1 MAVSRQEINALYQD
15 LFGRDAQDAGAQ
27 YWMGQVESGAIA
39 PETLRDAL
47 IQGAQGSDITAYRER
62 GTRLQQQAAEQAR
75 LAAEERYRQQQE
87 ASEER
92 TRRQMEQQRAL
103 AEQARLE
110 QQSQLDMLRQ
120 QQEQQNQFFQTL
132 STGMQGKGGTQQ
144 QTAPFYAD
152 ADPTQTLQGAAI
164 AADGSNVTDFTPYT
178 GDEFVRIGDQVVS
191 RADLQRRGS
200 DYYTRPVQAPPMSQ
214 DEPVAEPTTAQQPD
228 YQYGSYNP
236 YASGYGM
243 GYQSPGM
250 AGQYMPRYGMLGPS
264 GFGAYGGYS
273 PYDAYAPSY
282 SPYSPYG
289 GGKGGYAP
297 MYSPYSAPVTQPEAP
312 TTAGE
317 TTMVDDTAM
326 AETAPAETA
335 SSVLAG
341 ESDPNMAP
349 TGYPSKGGYGALPR
363 RRPMPPMYGGKGGY
377 YP

>member
-1 MAVSRQEINALYQD
+1 MAVSREEVNALYQD
-15 LFGRDAQDAGAQ
+15 LFGRDAQDAGAE
-27 YWMGQVESGAIA
+27 YWMSQVESGAVA
-39 PETLRDAL
+39 PETLRDTL
-47 IQGAQGSDITAYRER
+47 IQSAQGSDITAYRER

-87 ASEER
+87 AAEAR
-92 TRRQMEQQRAL
+92 AQRQIEQQRAL

-110 QQSQLDMLRQ
+110 QQAQLDMLRQ
-120 QQEQQNQFFQTL
+120 QQEQQQQFFQTL
-132 STGMQGKGGTQQ
+132 ASTSAQGKGGAQQ
-144 QTAPFYAD
+144 QAAPVFA
-152 ADPTQTLQGAAI
+152 
-164 AADGSNVTDFTPYT
+164 
-178 GDEFVRIGDQVVS
+178 
-191 RADLQRRGS
+191 
-200 DYYTRPVQAPPMSQ
+200 
-214 DEPVAEPTTAQQPD
+214 DEPVAEPTTTQQPD

-250 AGQYMPRYGMLGPS
+250 ASQYMPRYGMLGPS

-273 PYDAYAPSY
+273 PYDIYAPSY
-282 SPYSPYG
+282 SAYSPYG

-297 MYSPYSAPVTQPEAP
+297 TYSPYSAPVAQPEVP

-335 SSVLAG
+335 SSVPAG
-341 ESDPNMAP
+341 EMAP
-349 TGYPSKGGYGALPR
+349 MGYPSKGGYGALPR

>member
-1 MAVSRQEINALYQD
+1 MAVSREEINALYQD

-27 YWMGQVESGAIA
+27 YWMSQVESGAIA
-39 PETLRDAL
+39 PETLRDTL
-47 IQGAQGSDITAYRER
+47 IQSAQGSDITAYRER

-87 ASEER
+87 AAEAR
-92 TRRQMEQQRAL
+92 ARRQMEQQQAL

-120 QQEQQNQFFQTL
+120 QQEQQQQFFQTL
-132 STGMQGKGGTQQ
+132 ASTSAQGKGGAQQ
-144 QTAPFYAD
+144 QQQAAPFYAD
-152 ADPTQTLQGAAI
+152 APTESQPQT
-164 AADGSNVTDFTPYT
+164 
-178 GDEFVRIGDQVVS
+178 
-191 RADLQRRGS
+191 
-200 DYYTRPVQAPPMSQ
+200 
-214 DEPVAEPTTAQQPD
+214 TTQQPD

-250 AGQYMPRYGMLGPS
+250 ATQYMPRYGMLGPS

-273 PYDAYAPSY
+273 PYDVYAPSY

-297 MYSPYSAPVTQPEAP
+297 MYSPYSAPVAQPEVP

-326 AETAPAETA
+326 AEAAPAEAT
-335 SSVLAG
+335 SGIVAG

-349 TGYPSKGGYGALPR
+349 MGYPSKGGYRALPR